1 MSERRI
7 TEVILA
13 MFLVASWME
22 IPSVCF
28 GDEFTSPKHYNAE
41 LLVFQ
46 GITDFR
52 DFIGQ
57 PN

>member
-28 GDEFTSPKHYNAE
+28 GYEFTRQST
-41 LLVFQ
+41 
-46 GITDFR
+46 IT
-52 DFIGQ
+52 Q
-57 PN
+57 SY